1 MNRNFKTCLITG
13 ISGSGGSYLA
23 EYILSNN
30 KNIKIFGFYRKLG
43 FAKEL
48 KKKFNKRIFLIK
60 NNLNN
65 FKKTN
70 SNLNKIKP
78 DLIFH
83 LASDA
88 DVRKSFDI
96 PRKFI
101 LNNNNS
107 TLNLL
112 ESVRL
117 SKFNPLI
124 IMCSTSEVYGL
135 VKKSEIP
142 IKETQIMRPA
152 SPYALSKAF
161 QDLLSQVYVNVYK
174 MNIIITRMFSYTNP
188 KRINLFQSS
197 FADQISK
204 IEKNKIKVL
213 QHGNLKSIRTMI
225 DIQDAMR
232 AYWLTAKKGKIGNIY
247 NIGGDEVASVG
258 SVLKKLISL
267 SKTNIKTKIN
277 KKLLRKVDVT
287 LQIPSYV
294 KFKKDTN
301 WKPSVPL
308 KRSLKNLLNYRRK
321 NN

>member
-43 FAKEL
+43 FTKEL
-48 KKKFNKRIFLIK
+48 KKKFDKRIFLIK
-60 NNLNN
+60 NDLNN
-65 FKKTN
+65 FKKTKL
-70 SNLNKIKP
+70 NLNKIKP

-96 PRKFI
+96 PREFI

-135 VKKSEIP
+135 VKKNEIP

-232 AYWLTAKKGKIGNIY
+232 AYWFTAKKGKIGNIY
-247 NIGGDEVASVG
+247 NIGGNEVASVG
-258 SVLKKLISL
+258 MVLKKLISL
-267 SKTNIKTKIN
+267 SNTNIKTKIN

-301 WKPSVPL
+301 WKPKVPL
-308 KRSLKNLLNYRRK
+308 QRSLKDLLNYRRK
-321 NN
+321 KN